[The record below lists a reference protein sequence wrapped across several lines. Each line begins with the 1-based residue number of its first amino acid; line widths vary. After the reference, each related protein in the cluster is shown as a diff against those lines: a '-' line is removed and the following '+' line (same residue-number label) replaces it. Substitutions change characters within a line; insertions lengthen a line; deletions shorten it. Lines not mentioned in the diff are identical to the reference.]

1 MLCNALEDDFLLSG
15 RQNTTCFV
23 YYSCPRPAFTIRWSL
38 KRCCNQL
45 PLEVNKEQKG
55 LTWFWSAKPHRLM
68 TCKQRSSSRS
78 RARAHRQYSRVRQ
91 PGPPVAVRRVSEGVV
106 RVSVLHPRTGHVRAT
121 PVGRP
126 PRHAR
131 RAAAL
136 AGPHGAG
143 HPAGL
148 AVRVHAL
155 RALHAP
161 RLLLVPAGARAR
173 VTRWQR
179 HWARTLAVFS
189 GHAAF

>member
-1 MLCNALEDDFLLSG
+1 
-15 RQNTTCFV
+15 
-23 YYSCPRPAFTIRWSL
+23 
-38 KRCCNQL
+38 
-45 PLEVNKEQKG
+45 
-55 LTWFWSAKPHRLM
+55 M
-68 TCKQRSSSRS
+68 TCKQRSSPRS
-78 RARAHRQYSRVRQ
+78 RARAHRQYS
-91 PGPPVAVRRVSEGVV
+91 PPVAVRRVSEGVV
-106 RVSVLHPRTGHVRAT
+106 RVSVLHPRTGHVRAA

-179 HWARTLAVFS
+179 QVSAHARGIFQVMQHFKS
-189 GHAAF
+189 EKR

>member
-1 MLCNALEDDFLLSG
+1 M
-15 RQNTTCFV
+15 
-23 YYSCPRPAFTIRWSL
+23 
-38 KRCCNQL
+38 
-45 PLEVNKEQKG
+45 
-55 LTWFWSAKPHRLM
+55 
-68 TCKQRSSSRS
+68 
-78 RARAHRQYSRVRQ
+78 RQ

-179 HWARTLAVFS
+179 H
-189 GHAAF
+189 